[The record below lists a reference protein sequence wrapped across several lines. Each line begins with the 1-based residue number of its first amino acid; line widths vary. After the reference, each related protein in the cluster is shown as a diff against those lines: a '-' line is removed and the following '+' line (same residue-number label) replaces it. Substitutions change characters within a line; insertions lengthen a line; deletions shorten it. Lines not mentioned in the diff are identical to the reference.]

1 VFQRALRPPWWWGAR
16 NSIGAS
22 TRGRRATASVGE
34 RAGGAR
40 ASQRAAGEDGVS
52 GALACGACRWGR
64 AGPLPAARGLAGR
77 FPRELA
83 SMSIGDFLCC
93 FAAAAVDHCL
103 PSVALFRSGWQEL
116 DLYGPTPRRARYMCG
131 GTHPSAT
138 SAPARTAWRALDP
151 ARRAGSAMPVDPR

>member
-22 TRGRRATASVGE
+22 TRGRPATASVGE

-116 DLYGPTPRRARYMCG
+116 DLYGPTADAPPRQVHVR
-131 GTHPSAT
+131 HPPICDLCSC
-138 SAPARTAWRALDP
+138 SHSV
-151 ARRAGSAMPVDPR
+151 AGPGSSSSSRLSHAG